1 MSAIEIG
8 QLPLTTSLT
17 GTTFIPVENANITQK
32 IEAGSIRTFVTSLE
46 FLNSAG
52 NVTAANLVTTGR
64 LAAADVVSS
73 GQIRSEV
80 GTGTAPL
87 SVSSTTQVP
96 NLYASRAA
104 VADVATN
111 GLITTTT
118 FANIAAADI
127 IVTGNYNSI
136 AANLRTV
143 NTNVGTYGNTAI
155 VPQLTVDAKGRILA
169 ISNVAIAF
177 PSQTLISNTSEITAN
192 TVSGTPGLN
201 LTTTGVVAGTYG
213 GAINIPQITVDTKG
227 RVTNVQSIPVNSTLN
242 TLNIGIPIGT
252 IAIWSGALET
262 IPDGWQICDGTNG
275 TVNLRDRFVVGAGSL
290 YNPGTTGGS
299 ADAIIP
305 SHTHTATSTST
316 FAGNALPVHSHGIT
330 DNGHGHILSTITRSV
345 FDSTGGSSG
354 YGQDTPSGVGP
365 DVAINTNVTGISV
378 NAQSA
383 GTPSGTVVT
392 STTLSTEGVTAS
404 NRNLPPYYALYYI
417 QKMTDSVSIN
427 NPINFMSTLG
437 TTTSGGNLVAAS
449 GNASVST
456 TTGALV
462 VVGGAGIS
470 GNLHVGGRLISTTMP
485 AATAN
490 THVATTAFVA
500 TEIAALTYKANLA
513 SPAFTGTP
521 TAPTATSGTATTQI
535 ATTAFVSTAVSTVL
549 SGFSNMQVFTSSGT
563 FTIPANVTK
572 VKVTVVGGGGGGGG
586 SDFYDGDIY
595 GQGGG
600 GGGAA
605 IEIISGLTP
614 GATVAVTVGAAGTG
628 GTNYGVNPATAGTAG
643 GTSSFGAFC
652 SATGGGGGIYGN
664 SGGGAG
670 TQGTS
675 LGGIGSGGQVNIR
688 GGSGIVRL
696 GGSTL
701 LGGVS
706 FTTGA
711 QYGGG
716 GASVTTGGGTAYA
729 GAAGVVVVE
738 Y

>member
-32 IEAGSIRTFVTSLE
+32 IEASSIRTFVTSLE

-52 NVTAANLVTTGR
+52 NVTAANLVTAGR

-127 IVTGNYNSI
+127 IVAGNHNSL

-169 ISNVAIAF
+169 ISNVAITF

-213 GAINIPQITVDTKG
+213 GAVNVPQITVDAKG

-252 IAIWSGALET
+252 IAIWSGALAT

-275 TVNLRDRFVVGAGSL
+275 TVNLRDRFIVGAGSL

-299 ADAIIP
+299 ADAVVP
-305 SHTHTATSTST
+305 SHSHTATSTST
-316 FAGNALPVHSHGIT
+316 FTGTALPTHGHGIT
-330 DNGHGHILSTITRSV
+330 DPGHQHTINFSRQGDA
-345 FDSTGGSSG
+345 FGGTPASRLESSG
-354 YGQDTPSGVGP
+354 FTALT
-365 DVAINTNVTGISV
+365 VANTTGIAV

-417 QKMTDSVSIN
+417 QKMTDSVTIN

-462 VVGGAGIS
+462 VVGGAGIG
-470 GNLHVGGRLISTTMP
+470 GNLNVGSTITTPTMP
-485 AATAN
+485 PGTAN
-490 THVATTAFVA
+490 TAVATTAFVQVNGSP
-500 TEIAALTYKANLA
+500 TGGLMMWPTA
-513 SPAFTGTP
+513 SPPTGWLLCDGQAVSRATYSVLFAILGTTFGVGDNSTTFNLP
-521 TAPTATSGTATTQI
+521 NYTNRVPVGAGGLYATAATGGSKDAVVVSHTHSFSGTTNTSSLIGTLTASKPPAATGI
-535 ATTAFVSTAVSTVL
+535 ISVDATGLAGGGDGAQASVTRYKIDASHSHTVSGTTGSE
-549 SGFSNMQVFTSSGT
+549 GSSGT
-563 FTIPANVTK
+563 DANMQP
-572 VKVTVVGGGGGGGG
+572 
-586 SDFYDGDIY
+586 YLAIY
-595 GQGGG
+595 Y
-600 GGGAA
+600 
-605 IEIISGLTP
+605 IIK
-614 GATVAVTVGAAGTG
+614 A
-628 GTNYGVNPATAGTAG
+628 
-643 GTSSFGAFC
+643 
-652 SATGGGGGIYGN
+652 
-664 SGGGAG
+664 
-670 TQGTS
+670 
-675 LGGIGSGGQVNIR
+675 
-688 GGSGIVRL
+688 
-696 GGSTL
+696 
-701 LGGVS
+701 
-706 FTTGA
+706 
-711 QYGGG
+711 
-716 GASVTTGGGTAYA
+716 
-729 GAAGVVVVE
+729 
-738 Y
+738 